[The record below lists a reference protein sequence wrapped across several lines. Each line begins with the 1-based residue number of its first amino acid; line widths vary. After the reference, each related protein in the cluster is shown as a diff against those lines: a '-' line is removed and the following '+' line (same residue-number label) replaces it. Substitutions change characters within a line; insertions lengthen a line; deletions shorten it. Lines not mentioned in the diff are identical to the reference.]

1 MADFPVGLREVV
13 PDQTVPEKT
22 KEFIINT
29 GKVFKDSP
37 LNMKGAYFRDEQKNF
52 VGTKKV
58 YFYPLDFISAP

>member
-29 GKVFKDSP
+29 GKVFKDPP
-37 LNMKGAYFRDEQKNF
+37 LNIKGAYFMF
-52 VGTKKV
+52 
-58 YFYPLDFISAP
+58 P